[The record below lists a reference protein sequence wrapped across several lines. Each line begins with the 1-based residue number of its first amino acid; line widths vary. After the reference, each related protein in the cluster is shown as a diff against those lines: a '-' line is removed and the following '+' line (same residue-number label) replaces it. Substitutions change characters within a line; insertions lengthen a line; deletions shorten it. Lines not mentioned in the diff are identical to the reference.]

1 VLAQLDSVLKER
13 LRAVVDGERV
23 TEAELRR
30 LMEEG
35 GAWVRILR
43 GQLKRSEQ
51 TLAEVAADPVSSLAD
66 VADAFRRLNEL
77 EPDLDE
83 LQALLAGLEQRAR
96 ESRAAWLRAS

>member
-13 LRAVVDGERV
+13 LRAVVDGQRV
-23 TEAELRR
+23 TEAELRK

-51 TLAEVAADPVSSLAD
+51 TLAEVAADPASSLAD
-66 VADAFRRLNEL
+66 VADAFRRVNEL
-77 EPDLDE
+77 RPDFDE
-83 LQALLAGLEQRAR
+83 LQMLLRALEKRAR
-96 ESRAAWLRAS
+96 EFRAAWLSTR

>member
-13 LRAVVDGERV
+13 LRAVVDGQPV
-23 TEAELRR
+23 TEAELRK
-30 LMEEG
+30 LLEEG

-43 GQLKRSEQ
+43 GQLNTSER
-51 TLAEVAADPVSSLAD
+51 TLAELTADPASSLAEVAY
-66 VADAFRRLNEL
+66 AFRRLNEL

-83 LQALLAGLEQRAR
+83 LQTLLTKLEERAR

>member
-13 LRAVVDGERV
+13 LRAVVDGQRV
-23 TEAELRR
+23 TEAELRK

-51 TLAEVAADPVSSLAD
+51 TLAELAADPASSLAE
-66 VADAFRRLNEL
+66 VADAFRRVNEL
-77 EPDLDE
+77 QPDFDE
-83 LQALLAGLEQRAR
+83 LQALLRALEERAR
-96 ESRAAWLRAS
+96 EFRAAWLRAG

>member
-13 LRAVVDGERV
+13 LRSVVDGQRV
-23 TEAELRR
+23 TEAELRK

-51 TLAEVAADPVSSLAD
+51 TLAELAADPASSLAE
-66 VADAFRRLNEL
+66 VADAFRRVNEL
-77 EPDLDE
+77 QPDFDE
-83 LQALLAGLEQRAR
+83 LQALLRALEERAR
-96 ESRAAWLRAS
+96 EFRAAWLRAG